1 MGSNVSVVLRKRRR
15 TALRRWL
22 RSKPTLRES
31 DIVQFILLLAAALLV
46 AVVVLA
52 NPESV
57 PAVAFAPIIVVAG
70 LFLTV
75 PRLIAVYTPIAAV
88 ILVLAV
94 LFPRSDDDFFLTPIS
109 LVLVMIF
116 MYLVGRS
123 RSRLGTQ
130 GFHGD
135 NLLVDLRDRIQR
147 NGALPELPEGWRAES
162 ALHSA
167 NGDAFSGDFMVTSL
181 SPDKKR
187 LEVAVVDVS
196 GKGRGAGARSLL
208 LSGALSGILGSVG
221 AFSFLSAANSFLMR
235 QRWGEGFATA
245 AHLDLDLDTGSY
257 SIGLAGHPAPAHYHA
272 GTATWEMVGTQGPL
286 LGVMDRVFFPRASGR
301 LQSGDALLFYTDGV
315 IESRQYDLDDGVDRM
330 LGVASQVMVNGGV
343 GLADAVCRSARSGH
357 MDDRAAFSIQL
368 V

>member
-15 TALRRWL
+15 TVLRRWL
-22 RSKPTLRES
+22 RSHPTLRES
-31 DIVQFILLLAAALLV
+31 DIVQFVLLLSATAVV

-52 NPESV
+52 DPELV
-57 PAVAFAPIIVVAG
+57 PVAAFAPIIVLAG

-75 PRLIAVYTPIAAV
+75 PRLLAVFMPIAAV
-88 ILVLAV
+88 ILILST
-94 LFPRSDDDFFLTPIS
+94 LFPRPNDPLFLSPLALAT
-109 LVLVMIF
+109 VMVF

-123 RSRLGTQ
+123 RARLGTQ
-130 GFHGD
+130 GFTGD

-147 NGALPELPEGWRAES
+147 NGSLPELPEGWLAES

-181 SPDKKR
+181 SADKRR

-245 AHLDLDLDTGSY
+245 AHLDLDLYTGSY
-257 SIGLAGHPAPAHYHA
+257 SVGLAGHPAPAHYHA
-272 GTATWEMVGTQGPL
+272 GTATWDMVGTQGPL

-301 LQSGDALLFYTDGV
+301 LLAGDALLIYTDGV
-315 IESRQYDLDDGVDRM
+315 VESREYDLDDGIDRM
-330 LGVASQVMVNGGV
+330 LGVASQVMVTGGS
-343 GLADAVCRSARSGH
+343 GLADAVCRSARSGRL
-357 MDDRAAFSIQL
+357 DDRAAFSIQRG
-368 V
+368 

>member
-1 MGSNVSVVLRKRRR
+1 MGSNVSVVLRRRRR
-15 TALRRWL
+15 TAVRRWL
-22 RSKPTLRES
+22 RTHPTLRQS
-31 DIVQFILLLAAALLV
+31 DIVQFVLLLSATALV
-46 AVVVLA
+46 AVLILA
-52 NPESV
+52 FPDSIPV
-57 PAVAFAPIIVVAG
+57 AAFAPIIVLAG

-75 PRLIAVYTPIAAV
+75 SRLLAIYTPVAGV
-88 ILVLAV
+88 MLVVSLLFAHPNDPFLLGPLA
-94 LFPRSDDDFFLTPIS
+94 LGT
-109 LVLVMIF
+109 VMVF
-116 MYLVGRS
+116 MFLVGRS

-130 GFHGD
+130 GFTGE

-147 NGALPELPEGWRAES
+147 NGSLPELPEGWLAES

-181 SPDKKR
+181 SPDRKR

-245 AHLDLDLDTGSY
+245 AHLDLDLETGAFSV
-257 SIGLAGHPAPAHYHA
+257 GLAGHPAPAHYHA
-272 GTATWEMVGTQGPL
+272 GSATWEMVGTQGPL

-301 LQSGDALLFYTDGV
+301 LQPGDALLFYTDGV
-315 IESRQYDLDDGVDRM
+315 VESREYDLDDGVDRM
-330 LGVASQVMVNGGV
+330 LGVASQVMVRGGV
-343 GLADAVCRSARSGH
+343 GLADAVCRSARAGR
-357 MDDRAAFSIQL
+357 MDDRAAMSVQRL
-368 V
+368 